1 LTYSTIDI
9 QGFLSS
15 DRLPILD
22 VRSPGEYKHAHIP
35 SAVSFPLFDDEER
48 AVIGTA
54 YKQQS
59 REKAIKIGLDYFGP
73 KMRSLVEKAEDIC
86 EKSEKGKS
94 LIVHCW
100 RGGMRSQAVAWL
112 LNLYGFE
119 VKLLTGGYKTFRQ
132 WANAQFV
139 KEYNF
144 HILGGKTGSGKTVIL
159 HELNKKGQFF
169 IDFEGLASHKGSAF
183 GNIGMP
189 EQPSQEM
196 FENMLALD
204 LFHKSRSNPVIWVE
218 DECQRIGNV
227 NIPGDLYKT
236 MGKSPV
242 YFLEIPFEA
251 RLQYILSEYGSL
263 DKERLINA
271 TLRIQKRLGGL
282 ETKNAVNFLSED
294 KISDAFD
301 ILLKYY
307 DKFYMRSLDKKS
319 GSNKQISFVAC
330 DHIDFEAN
338 AQRLLDFI
346 SK

>member
-1 LTYSTIDI
+1 MTYTTIDI

-35 SAVSFPLFDDEER
+35 SAVSFPLFDDSER
-48 AVIGTA
+48 AIIGTA
-54 YKQQS
+54 YKQES

-73 KMRSLVEKAEDIC
+73 KMRILVEKAEDIC

-94 LIVHCW
+94 LVVHCW

-112 LNLYGFE
+112 LNMYGFE
-119 VKLLTGGYKTFRQ
+119 VKLLSGGYKTFRQ
-132 WANAQFV
+132 WANAQFE

-144 HILGGKTGSGKTVIL
+144 HILGGKTGSGKTAIL
-159 HELNKKGQFF
+159 YELGKNGQCF
-169 IDFEGLASHKGSAF
+169 IDYEGLASHKGSAF

-196 FENMLALD
+196 FENILALE

-236 MGKSPV
+236 MSKSPV
-242 YFLEIPFEA
+242 YFLEIPFDE
-251 RLQYILSEYGSL
+251 RLKYIMEEYGAL
-263 DKERLINA
+263 DKERLLDA
-271 TLRIQKRLGGL
+271 TLRIQKRLGGM
-282 ETKNAVNFLSED
+282 ETKNTLNYLRED
-294 KISDAFD
+294 KIYEAFN

-319 GSNKQISFVAC
+319 RLDKKVLFFNCENLNFSSNAKK
-330 DHIDFEAN
+330 
-338 AQRLLDFI
+338 LLD
-346 SK
+346 SLA